1 MPIALIP
8 AGEDIPEATPEV
20 IPVKRGRGRPPG
32 ALNKKKPETVAPPL
46 EPTVPEP
53 TALETPVPEP
63 PVPEPPEPPAPEP
76 PVPVAPS
83 ETTESESESEEE
95 APPPPKRRHPPK
107 AKAKPKA
114 KPKAKAKATRQRED
128 PIQPD
133 PETPRT
139 AERRHRAAHRDAQA
153 AALNHRK
160 DQFAVILDRFM
171 R

>member
-63 PVPEPPEPPAPEP
+63 PVPEPP
-76 PVPVAPS
+76 VPVAPS
-83 ETTESESESEEE
+83 ETESESESEEE

-107 AKAKPKA
+107 AKPKA
-114 KPKAKAKATRQRED
+114 KPKPKAKATRQRED